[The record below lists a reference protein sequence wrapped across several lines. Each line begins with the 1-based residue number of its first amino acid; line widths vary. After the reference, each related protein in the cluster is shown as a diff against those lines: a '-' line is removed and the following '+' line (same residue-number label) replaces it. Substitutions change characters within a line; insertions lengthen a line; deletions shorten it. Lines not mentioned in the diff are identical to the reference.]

1 MLFNTFTIRTKYSTS
16 VICRKLTDG
25 TITSS
30 KIKNNPPCY
39 GFFRGRVSESSFKLS
54 LVGDRGSLT
63 NIIGR
68 FEVVPEGTIIHIVMY
83 PVPIAI
89 LIMLCFTIVPYR
101 NTLEHLSKI
110 ITEINLSQLSAVN
123 IIELVINGI
132 GILMPIV
139 AVVLFN
145 FFAGKSELNSY
156 QTKLAILL
164 FEDTS
169 LQ

>member
-1 MLFNTFTIRTKYSTS
+1 MLFNTFTIQTKYSTS
-16 VICRKLTDG
+16 VICRKLTHG
-25 TITSS
+25 ITTSS
-30 KIKNNPPCY
+30 KIKIDPPCY
-39 GFFRGRVSESSFKLS
+39 GFFRGRVSKSGFKLS

-68 FEVVPEGTIIHIVMY
+68 FEVVPEGTIIHVVMY
-83 PVPIAI
+83 PVPMAV
-89 LIMLCFTIVPYR
+89 LIMLSLTIVPYR
-101 NTLEHLSKI
+101 NTSEHISKI

-139 AVVLFN
+139 AVVLFD
-145 FFAGKSELNSY
+145 FLAGKSELNSY
-156 QTKLAILL
+156 QTQLAILL

-169 LQ
+169 L